1 MIIYVTD
8 VSKFSSEEFFF
19 DHICQISKTNLE
31 YLQLRFKG
39 FNKSIK
45 KKPYP
50 KNIKNNKI
58 KKFKNNCE

>member
-19 DHICQISKTNLE
+19 DHISKISKTNLE

-39 FNKSIK
+39 SKKSIK
-45 KKPYP
+45 KKPYH
-50 KNIKNNKI
+50 KNIKINKI